1 MDDKAVLEELLARQQ
16 GRFSLESVCF
26 PEQVAF
32 ITDPSKLKTAV
43 CGRRSGKTHAD
54 SAYLLWTALNRPG
67 STSLYITLTRSNA
80 KKIIWP
86 TLLELNYVYKLGG
99 MVNESDLA
107 ITFGNGSRI
116 FLSGASDATE
126 VEKFRGL
133 GLALCLLDEGQSFKD
148 YIRNL
153 IEDVISKCLYDF
165 DGTFAVTGTP
175 GPVAVGYFYECSQSE
190 AYTHHKWTMFQNP
203 YIKIKSGKTPQ
214 QLLDQDLKR
223 KGVTLMDPSIRRE
236 VFAEWVTD
244 TDALVFKYNKNINDF
259 QGTPSVTEFVIG
271 VDIGF
276 DDADAIAVLGWAA
289 ESPEIYLVEE
299 IIKRGQT
306 VTELAD
312 QVKYVLDK
320 YEPLKIVMD
329 MGGLGKKLAEELK
342 KRYALP
348 VVAAEKSRKFE
359 FIELLNDALRTGK
372 LRAASNSQF
381 AQDCYLVEWDR
392 RTPQKLAIKDTFHSD
407 ITDAVL
413 YAYREALH
421 WLYEPA
427 KPQVDKHTPEW
438 YKKIEETMEADAISR
453 LETEQE
459 PKEGLPSSDEW
470 DYKS

>member
-1 MDDKAVLEELLARQQ
+1 VDEKAILEELLARQQ
-16 GRFSLESVCF
+16 GKFDLSKVCF
-26 PEQVAF
+26 DKQIAF
-32 ITDPSKLKTAV
+32 ILDESKLKTAV

-54 SAYLLWTALNRPG
+54 AAYLLYTALNRPA

-80 KKIIWP
+80 KKIVWP
-86 TLLELNYVYKLGG
+86 TLLELNYIYKLGG
-99 MVNESDLA
+99 VVNESDLA
-107 ITFGNGSRI
+107 ITFGNSSRI

-175 GPVAVGYFYECSQSE
+175 GPVAIGYFHECSQSD
-190 AYTHHKWTMFQNP
+190 AYSHHKWTMFDNP
-203 YIKIKSGKTPQ
+203 YIKVKSGKTPQ
-214 QLLDQDLKR
+214 QLLDQDLHR

-244 TDALVFKYNKNINDF
+244 SDALVFKYDKKVNDF
-259 QGTPSVTEFVIG
+259 TDLPSVNEFVIG
-271 VDIGF
+271 VDMGT
-276 DDADAIAVLGWAA
+276 DDADAIGVLGWAA
-289 ESPEIYLVEE
+289 ESPNIYLVEE
-299 IIKRGQT
+299 LINYGQG

-312 QVKYVLDK
+312 QIKYVLDK
-320 YEPLKIVMD
+320 YEPLKIVID
-329 MGGLGKKLAEELK
+329 TGGLGKKLAVELTN
-342 KRYALP
+342 RYSLP

-372 LRAASNSQF
+372 FKAKSSSQF
-381 AQDCYLVEWDR
+381 AQDCFLVEWDR
-392 RTPQKLAIKDTFHSD
+392 SKAQKLIVKDSFHSD

-421 WLYEPA
+421 WLYTPA
-427 KPQVDKHTPEW
+427 VPKIDKHTPEW
-438 YKKIEETMEADAISR
+438 YKKIEAQMEQDAVNR

-459 PKEGLPSSDEW
+459 PKEGLPSSDEF
-470 DYKS
+470 DY